1 MLSAPV
7 GESHTAM
14 AAALARS
21 LKVRPEVGKDVGVDP
36 ACSRGERPG
45 LKVRPEVDDVVVL
58 DDLRVLGPALGKFL
72 ASGFEL
78 HLGRV
83 QWSYDIAYRLFAKN
97 SAGRRMGEW
106 ALYRLGAR
114 SLERTIAAHRPDV
127 VVSTYP
133 VFNPVLSRLR
143 ASGRLRCPAAAVVEP
158 LGGLYFWVQPHL
170 DLHLLHYPESLPEVA
185 RLGGARSACAVRPLV
200 REEFLGER
208 LGRASMREHLGVAHE
223 RRLVLVSGGGWGA
236 GDIAGAVRA
245 CSGLADVEAIA
256 VAGRNERLRAALRR
270 TFAATPNVRVLGF
283 SQRMHE
289 LLSAA
294 DALVTT
300 TAGLSAIEARLC
312 GCPVVCYGFAVG
324 HVRDNTRAL
333 REAGLART
341 AATQPK
347 LREQV
352 AAALAAGR
360 DAGSA
365 ETLAVLPDAA
375 DVLLSLAGSKVGRSW
390 AADAQ
395 PLSSAAGG

>member
-1 MLSAPV
+1 MRALVLSAPV

-14 AAALARS
+14 AAALAR
-21 LKVRPEVGKDVGVDP
+21 
-36 ACSRGERPG
+36 G
-45 LKVRPEVDDVVVL
+45 LMRRPEVDDVVVL
-58 DDLRVLGPALGKFL
+58 DDLRVLGPALGRYL

-83 QWSYDIAYRLFAKN
+83 QWSYDLAYRLFAKN
-97 SAGRRMGEW
+97 GLGRRAGEA

-114 SLERTIAAHRPDV
+114 SLERTIEAHRPAV

-143 ASGRLRCPAAAVVEP
+143 ARGRLRCPAVAVVEP

-170 DLHLLHYPESLPEVA
+170 DMHLLHYPESLPEVA
-185 RLGGARSACAVRPLV
+185 RLGGAPSACAVRPLV
-200 REEFLGER
+200 RAEFLADGHR
-208 LGRASMREHLGVAHE
+208 RAAIREHLGVAAE

-245 CSGLADVEAIA
+245 CSGLADVQAIA
-256 VAGRNERLRAALRR
+256 LAGRNERLRAALRR

-283 SQRMHE
+283 SRRMRD
-289 LLSAA
+289 LLIAA
-294 DALVTT
+294 DVLVST

-341 AATQPK
+341 AANGPQ

-360 DAGSA
+360 KAGSSECFA
-365 ETLAVLPDAA
+365 ALPEAA

-395 PLSSAAGG
+395 PLSSVAGG